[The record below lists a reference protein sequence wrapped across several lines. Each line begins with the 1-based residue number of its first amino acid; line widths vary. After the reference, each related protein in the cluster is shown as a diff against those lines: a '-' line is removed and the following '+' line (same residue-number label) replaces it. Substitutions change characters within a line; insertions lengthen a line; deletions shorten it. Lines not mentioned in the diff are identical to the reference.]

1 MIEIVSISVLS
12 VLVVILGFTTFNLLR
27 KNEKQEDILAE
38 YLNYLDRLSKTIAM
52 TAITDFLFYGFASNS
67 NIAQTILSKSMET
80 LNKSKLKNIF
90 SKLAAK

>member
-1 MIEIVSISVLS
+1 MDSSIFFIAPLLGYLS
-12 VLVVILGFTTFNLLR
+12 SGILKFLINSY
-27 KNEKQEDILAE
+27 KK
-38 YLNYLDRLSKTIAM
+38 DRLSKTIAM

-67 NIAQTILSKSMET
+67 NIAQTILSKGMET